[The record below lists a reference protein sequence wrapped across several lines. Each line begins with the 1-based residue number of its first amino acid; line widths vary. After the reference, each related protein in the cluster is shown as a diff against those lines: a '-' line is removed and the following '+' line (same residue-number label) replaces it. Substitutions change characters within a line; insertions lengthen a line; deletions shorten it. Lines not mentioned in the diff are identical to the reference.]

1 MEYKNCIKIYIHFSK
16 LSKLFPCRERYVKID
31 LEEKRM
37 NHSLKTGFSFGL
49 TSGVITTLGLISGLH
64 SGTGSKTVII
74 GGVLTIAIADAFS
87 DALGIHI
94 SEESEIKHNPKEI
107 WVSTISTFLA
117 KFVFSSSF
125 LVPVILL
132 SLDSA
137 FIASIIW
144 GILLILI
151 FSYILAK
158 QQKES
163 PFKVIGEH
171 LLIVVVVL
179 VVTHLT
185 GDLISTH
192 FK

>member
-1 MEYKNCIKIYIHFSK
+1 
-16 LSKLFPCRERYVKID
+16 
-31 LEEKRM
+31 M